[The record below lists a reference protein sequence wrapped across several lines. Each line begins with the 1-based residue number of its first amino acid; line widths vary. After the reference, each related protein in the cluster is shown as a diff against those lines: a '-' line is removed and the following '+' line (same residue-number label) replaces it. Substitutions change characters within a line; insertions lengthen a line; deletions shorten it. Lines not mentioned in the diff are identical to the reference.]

1 MGDELYWFFL
11 YPLSADNRHHYS
23 GTPSMDANYQWLAK
37 LPSSALLRS
46 MNPEL
51 NDGDYVFCTVTDSRH
66 IEGIEVIGSFR
77 EHEGLTVILE
87 RTQAQQLGLDCDYVM
102 AWITLTVHSSL
113 AAVGLTAAFASAL
126 GQAGISC
133 NVVAGFYHDHLF
145 VGKDDAQEAMTTLRA
160 LAASA

>member
-1 MGDELYWFFL
+1 MDGEL
-11 YPLSADNRHHYS
+11 
-23 GTPSMDANYQWLAK
+23 SMTGET
-37 LPSSALLRS
+37 SISALLRS

-51 NDGDYVFCTVTDSRH
+51 NDGDYVFCNVTDSRR

-77 EHEGLTVILE
+77 EREGLTVILE
-87 RTQAQQLGLDCDYVM
+87 RSQAQQLGLDCDYVM

-145 VGKDDAQEAMTTLRA
+145 VGKDDAQEAMTILRA

>member
-1 MGDELYWFFL
+1 MDGEI
-11 YPLSADNRHHYS
+11 
-23 GTPSMDANYQWLAK
+23 SMTGETSL
-37 LPSSALLRS
+37 SALLRS

-51 NDGDYVFCTVTDSRH
+51 NEGDYVFCTVADSRRV
-66 IEGIEVIGSFR
+66 EGVEVVGSFR
-77 EHEGLTVILE
+77 EREGLTVILE
-87 RTQAQQLGLDCDYVM
+87 RNRAQQLGLDCDYVM

-145 VGKDDAQEAMTTLRA
+145 VGKDDARKAMDTLRA
-160 LAASA
+160 LATNA

>member
-1 MGDELYWFFL
+1 MTGETSL
-11 YPLSADNRHHYS
+11 
-23 GTPSMDANYQWLAK
+23 
-37 LPSSALLRS
+37 SALLRT

-51 NDGDYVFCTVTDSRH
+51 NDGDYVFSTVVDGSYVQ
-66 IEGIEVIGSFR
+66 GVDVVGSFR
-77 EHEGLTVILE
+77 EREGLTVILE
-87 RTQAQQLGLDCDYVM
+87 RNQAQQLGLDCDYVM

-145 VGKDDAQEAMTTLRA
+145 VGKDDALKAMDTLRA
-160 LAASA
+160 LATNA

>member
-1 MGDELYWFFL
+1 MTGETSL
-11 YPLSADNRHHYS
+11 
-23 GTPSMDANYQWLAK
+23 G
-37 LPSSALLRS
+37 ALLRS

-51 NDGDYVFCTVTDSRH
+51 NDGEYVFCTVADGSH
-66 IEGIEVIGSFR
+66 VQGIEVVGSFR
-77 EHEGLTVILE
+77 EREGLTVILE
-87 RTQAQQLGLDCDYVM
+87 RNQAQRLGLDCDYVM

-145 VGKDDAQEAMTTLRA
+145 VGKDDALKAMTTLRA
-160 LAASA
+160 LATSA

>member
-1 MGDELYWFFL
+1 MTGETSL
-11 YPLSADNRHHYS
+11 
-23 GTPSMDANYQWLAK
+23 
-37 LPSSALLRS
+37 SALLRS

-51 NDGDYVFCTVTDSRH
+51 NDGDYVFCTVTDSRR

-77 EHEGLTVILE
+77 EREGLTVILE
-87 RTQAQQLGLDCDYVM
+87 RSQAQQLGLDCDYVM

-145 VGKDDAQEAMTTLRA
+145 VGEDDAQEAMTTLRA

>member
-1 MGDELYWFFL
+1 MTGETSL
-11 YPLSADNRHHYS
+11 
-23 GTPSMDANYQWLAK
+23 
-37 LPSSALLRS
+37 SALLRS

-51 NDGDYVFCTVTDSRH
+51 NDGDYVFCTVTDSRR

-77 EHEGLTVILE
+77 EREGLTVILE
-87 RTQAQQLGLDCDYVM
+87 RSQAQQLGLDCDYVM

>member
-1 MGDELYWFFL
+1 MDGEL
-11 YPLSADNRHHYS
+11 
-23 GTPSMDANYQWLAK
+23 SMTGETSL
-37 LPSSALLRS
+37 SALLRS

-51 NDGDYVFCTVTDSRH
+51 NDGDYVFCTVTDSRR

-77 EHEGLTVILE
+77 EREGLTVILE
-87 RTQAQQLGLDCDYVM
+87 RSQAQQLGLDCDYVM

-145 VGKDDAQEAMTTLRA
+145 VGEDDAQEAMTTLRA

>member
-1 MGDELYWFFL
+1 MDGEI
-11 YPLSADNRHHYS
+11 
-23 GTPSMDANYQWLAK
+23 SMTGETSL
-37 LPSSALLRS
+37 SALLRS

-51 NDGDYVFCTVTDSRH
+51 NEGDYVFCTVADSRRV
-66 IEGIEVIGSFR
+66 EGVEVVGSFR
-77 EHEGLTVILE
+77 EREGLTVILE
-87 RTQAQQLGLDCDYVM
+87 RNWAQQLGLDCDYVM

-145 VGKDDAQEAMTTLRA
+145 VGKDDALKAMDTLRA
-160 LAASA
+160 LATNA

>member
-1 MGDELYWFFL
+1 MDGEL
-11 YPLSADNRHHYS
+11 
-23 GTPSMDANYQWLAK
+23 SMTGETSL
-37 LPSSALLRS
+37 SALLRS

-51 NDGDYVFCTVTDSRH
+51 NDGDYVFCTVTDSRR

-77 EHEGLTVILE
+77 EREGLTVILE
-87 RTQAQQLGLDCDYVM
+87 RSQAQQLGLDCDYVM

-145 VGKDDAQEAMTTLRA
+145 VGKDDAQEAMTILRA

>member
-1 MGDELYWFFL
+1 MTGETSL
-11 YPLSADNRHHYS
+11 
-23 GTPSMDANYQWLAK
+23 G
-37 LPSSALLRS
+37 ALLRS

-51 NDGDYVFCTVTDSRH
+51 NDGEYVFCTVADGSRV
-66 IEGIEVIGSFR
+66 EGIELVGSFR
-77 EHEGLTVILE
+77 EREGLTVILE
-87 RTQAQQLGLDCDYVM
+87 RNQAQRLGLDCDYVM

-145 VGKDDAQEAMTTLRA
+145 VGKDDALKAMTTLRA
-160 LAASA
+160 LATSV

>member
-1 MGDELYWFFL
+1 MDGEL
-11 YPLSADNRHHYS
+11 
-23 GTPSMDANYQWLAK
+23 SMTGETSL
-37 LPSSALLRS
+37 SALLRS

-51 NDGDYVFCTVTDSRH
+51 NDGDYVFCNVTDSRR

-77 EHEGLTVILE
+77 EREGLTVILE
-87 RTQAQQLGLDCDYVM
+87 RSQAQQLGLDCDYVM

>member
-1 MGDELYWFFL
+1 MTGETSL
-11 YPLSADNRHHYS
+11 
-23 GTPSMDANYQWLAK
+23 G
-37 LPSSALLRS
+37 ALLRS

-51 NDGDYVFCTVTDSRH
+51 NEGDYVFCTVADSRRV
-66 IEGIEVIGSFR
+66 EGVEVIGSFR
-77 EHEGLTVILE
+77 EREGLTVILE
-87 RTQAQQLGLDCDYVM
+87 RSQAQQLSLDCDYVM

-145 VGKDDAQEAMTTLRA
+145 VGKDDAQQAMETLRA
-160 LAASA
+160 LATNA

>member
-1 MGDELYWFFL
+1 MDGEL
-11 YPLSADNRHHYS
+11 
-23 GTPSMDANYQWLAK
+23 SMTGETSL
-37 LPSSALLRS
+37 SALLRS

-51 NDGDYVFCTVTDSRH
+51 NDGDYVFCTVTDSRR

-77 EHEGLTVILE
+77 EREGLTVILE
-87 RTQAQQLGLDCDYVM
+87 RSQAQQLGLDCDYVM

>member
-1 MGDELYWFFL
+1 MDGEL
-11 YPLSADNRHHYS
+11 
-23 GTPSMDANYQWLAK
+23 SMTGETSL
-37 LPSSALLRS
+37 SALLRS

-51 NDGDYVFCTVTDSRH
+51 NDGEYVFCTVTDSRR

-77 EHEGLTVILE
+77 EREGLTVILE
-87 RTQAQQLGLDCDYVM
+87 RSQAQQLGLDCDYVM

-145 VGKDDAQEAMTTLRA
+145 VGKDDAQEAMTILRA

>member
-1 MGDELYWFFL
+1 MTGETSL
-11 YPLSADNRHHYS
+11 
-23 GTPSMDANYQWLAK
+23 G
-37 LPSSALLRS
+37 ALLRS

-51 NDGDYVFCTVTDSRH
+51 NEGEYVFCTVADSKRV
-66 IEGIEVIGSFR
+66 EGIELVGSFR
-77 EHEGLTVILE
+77 EREGLTVILE
-87 RTQAQQLGLDCDYVM
+87 RNQAQRLGLDCDYVM

-145 VGKDDAQEAMTTLRA
+145 VGKDDALKAMTTLRA
-160 LAASA
+160 LATSA